1 MHCKNVNNLHLIG
14 CSAGEFACDVNRC
27 ILESQRCNFV
37 EDCQDGS
44 DEHDCNYPGEY
55 HNFLQH
61 NVYINFNN
69 KLWEL
74 LIV

>member
-1 MHCKNVNNLHLIG
+1 MVTKKYINDLRFTG

-44 DEHDCNYPGEY
+44 DEHDCNYPGKY
-55 HNFLQH
+55 RNYL
-61 NVYINFNN
+61 
-69 KLWEL
+69 
-74 LIV
+74 

>member
-1 MHCKNVNNLHLIG
+1 MHCKNVNNLYLIG

-55 HNFLQH
+55 TVFYNT
-61 NVYINFNN
+61 V
-69 KLWEL
+69 
-74 LIV
+74 LI